1 MKNAYFILLT
11 QLLKAHNYA
20 LNEKELALRFLSDPD
35 NLVLSFTNTL
45 DYFKIEHVTANVPKT
60 ALQQLPKSFIAQVN
74 NGKSEPIVLVT
85 KKSNKTIQLQLSE
98 KKIITLSENQF
109 LSDWTGFV
117 IAIEENNAPIRKA
130 LSKKTIIPTTLLILS
145 LILIAYI
152 YNVTSSILLSIY
164 FALALVGSGLSYLIV
179 KEKIGKA
186 TFASKYCKISS
197 STSCEN
203 VLNSKSAKIYKGFDL
218 SDAVVIYFT
227 FLSVT
232 FLIQSSSILFFIFSV
247 GSLPIIIYSIY
258 QQYVTIKKWCLLCL
272 GVALI
277 LALQFVTFLPIYKNT
292 LFAFNHILLFSAVA
306 SCVTIIWLSLK
317 PLTTLEQK
325 HYNLEVENL
334 SFRRNYHLFIPYY
347 NTLSKIDTED
357 NVIPQVTLGAKNPL
371 IKLTIITNPLCKSC
385 IDAHKTYMDILSKF
399 EDNIQ
404 LNFRFLI
411 PSKDRTDA
419 KTIISERLLQ
429 LYFENDSIVFLEAF
443 NDWYNTLDV
452 KKWTKKWGT
461 CEDLKFNKIITQHI
475 HWCLKNTI
483 VATPALLINNRLFPQ
498 NYSTEDITHFIEP
511 ILEKQVSYNKQ
522 DINNIHA

>member
-11 QLLKAHNYA
+11 QLLKAHKYA
-20 LNEKELALRFLSDPD
+20 LNEKQLALRFLSDPD

-74 NGKSEPIVLVT
+74 NGKSDPIVLVT

-117 IAIEENNAPIRKA
+117 IAIEENNAPSRKA
-130 LSKKTIIPTTLLILS
+130 LSKETILPTALLILS

-218 SDAVVIYFT
+218 SDAVVIYFS
-227 FLSVT
+227 FLSLT
-232 FLIQSSSILFFIFSV
+232 FLIQPSSILFFIFSV

-258 QQYVTIKKWCLLCL
+258 QQYVIIKKWCPLCL

-292 LFAFNHILLFSAVA
+292 LFAFNHILLFSAGA

-325 HYNLEVENL
+325 RYNLEVENL
-334 SFRRNYHLFIPYY
+334 TFRRNHNLFLPYY
-347 NTLSKIDTED
+347 NTLETIDTEAD
-357 NVIPQVTLGAKNPL
+357 KVPQISLGTTHEPIVTL
-371 IKLTIITNPLCKSC
+371 TVITNPLCNSC
-385 IDAHKTYMDILSKF
+385 IEAHNTFMSLLQKHK
-399 EDNIQ
+399 ENIQ
-404 LNFRFLI
+404 INFRFLV
-411 PSKDRTDA
+411 PFKNRADN

-429 LYFENDSIVFLEAF
+429 LYHEKEKTIFKKAF
-443 NDWYNTLDV
+443 HDWYSNVNTKQWL
-452 KKWTKKWGT
+452 KKWDKCKNN
-461 CEDLKFNKIITQHI
+461 EYNNVLATQTA
-475 HWCLKNTI
+475 WCLNNSIDSTPTI
-483 VATPALLINNRLFPQ
+483 LVNGKLFPT
-498 NYSTEDITHFIEP
+498 NYNAKDIAHFIEP
-511 ILEKQVSYNKQ
+511 LLDQELNKHKELQ
-522 DINNIHA
+522 NIHA